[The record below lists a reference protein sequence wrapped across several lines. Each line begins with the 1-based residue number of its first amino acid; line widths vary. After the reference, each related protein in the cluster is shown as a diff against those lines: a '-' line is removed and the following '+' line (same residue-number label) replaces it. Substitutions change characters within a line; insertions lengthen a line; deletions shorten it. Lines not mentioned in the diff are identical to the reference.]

1 MIEMKVQGIALDP
14 VSNMPVVVLKG
25 LDNDEVL
32 SIWIGTFEAN
42 SIAMKLENV
51 EMPRPMTYELIKNII
66 NNLDA
71 KVEYIHINDLQSNT
85 YYAEIVL
92 INNGKKVSIDARPS
106 DAINV
111 ALRCDAP
118 IYVSPHVIENAK
130 AENNTEI
137 DEEEIK
143 EWLESLKPEDF
154 KREEI

>member
-1 MIEMKVQGIALDP
+1 MIEMKVRAVALDP
-14 VSNMPVVVLKG
+14 VTNMPVVVLTNPEG
-25 LDNDEVL
+25 NEVL

-42 SIAMKLENV
+42 AIAMKLENV
-51 EMPRPMTYELIKNII
+51 EMPRPMTHDLIVNIL
-66 NNLDA
+66 NTLNA
-71 KVEYIHINDLQSNT
+71 PVEYIHINDLKSNT

-92 INNGKKVSIDARPS
+92 NVNGQKVSIDARPS

-130 AENNTEI
+130 AENTVEM

-154 KREEI
+154 KTE